1 MPALPP
7 SSRQLYFRLLTY
19 VRPYWRVLVAGLL
32 ATALAA
38 ATEPLFPALLK
49 PLLDDGFSGEGAQ
62 SPLLVPVMIVGIF
75 ALRGVVGYLA
85 SYAMA
90 WVENRVINDI
100 RQQLFERLM
109 HLPASYFDRHPS
121 ASLIS
126 KFSYDVSNIASA
138 STSVGTVLIRDS
150 LTIVGLLGW
159 LLYLNWQLTF
169 VTLIVV
175 PVIAVFTQVF
185 GKRLRNM
192 SRASQQGMAT
202 MTETLQEAIACQ
214 KVIKVFGG
222 ETQEEKRFAH
232 VNNALRGFAMRQSIA
247 AAATTPAVH
256 LAASFAVATVIYIAL
271 VQSQQGQTTVGSF
284 VSFITAMLMLLAPL
298 KHLASVNAPLQR
310 GLAAAES
317 IFKALDEVPE
327 RDSGTLA
334 LARAAGRID
343 LQDLSFR
350 YARAERDALEHV
362 DLLIEPGQTVALVG
376 PSGGGKTTLASLIPR
391 FYNPGGGRILIDG
404 RDTQQLALASLR
416 AQVAVVSQDVV
427 LFNDTVTANIAYG
440 SARGASPAA
449 VEEAAAAA
457 HALDF
462 IRALPEG
469 FDTVIGE
476 NGSRLSG
483 GQRQRI
489 AIARAILKNAPILIL
504 DEATSALDN
513 ESERLVQ
520 AALETLM
527 RGRTTLV
534 IAHRL
539 STVERADRIVVMQ
552 HGRIAETGTHRELL
566 AADGIYAQL
575 YKLQFAESDVSGP

>member
-1 MPALPP
+1 MSDLPP

-19 VRPYWRVLVAGLL
+19 VRPYWRVLVGGLL

-49 PLLDDGFSGEGAQ
+49 PLLDNGFSGDGMQ

-75 ALRGVVGYLA
+75 AVRGLVGYLA

-90 WVENRVINDI
+90 WVENRVINDL

-109 HLPASYFDRHPS
+109 HLPARYFDHTPS

-150 LTIVGLLGW
+150 LTLIGLMGW

-175 PVIAVFTQVF
+175 PVIAVFTRVF
-185 GKRLRNM
+185 GKRLRKM

-214 KVIKVFGG
+214 KVIKIFGG
-222 ETQEEKRFAH
+222 EAQEEKRFAH

-271 VQSQQGQTTVGSF
+271 MQSQQGQTTVGSF

-317 IFKALDEVPE
+317 IFKALDEAPE
-327 RDSGTLA
+327 QDSGTVVLE
-334 LARAAGRID
+334 RAAGRIE
-343 LQDLSFR
+343 LQGLCFR
-350 YARAERDALEHV
+350 YAQAERDALDKV
-362 DLLIEPGQTVALVG
+362 NLLIEPGQTVALVG

-391 FYNPGGGRILIDG
+391 FYNPLAGCILIDG
-404 RDTQQLALASLR
+404 HDAQQLTLASLR
-416 AQVAVVSQDVV
+416 AQIAVVSQDVV
-427 LFNDTVTANIAYG
+427 LFNESVAANIAYG
-440 SARGASPAA
+440 STRGASQAA
-449 VEEAAAAA
+449 IESAAAAA
-457 HALDF
+457 QALDF

-469 FDTVIGE
+469 FATVIGE
-476 NGSRLSG
+476 NGARLSG

-520 AALETLM
+520 QALEALM
-527 RGRTTLV
+527 QGRTTLV

-552 HGRIAETGTHRELL
+552 NGRIAESGTHRALL
-566 AADGIYAQL
+566 ADDGIYAQL
-575 YKLQFAESDVSGP
+575 YKLQFAESSL